1 MTYEELLA
9 QWTAGGGRFVDTT
22 TNENGSIVPGYYDN
36 GSSGLMMGPGGITSL
51 TQNSGGTPGG
61 LDVGSF
67 YGAGGGSSPFQY
79 QQPEQDITR
88 ELGLGLVGG
97 AALGGLG
104 LASGAFG
111 AGAAGAAAPAVSQAG
126 ALTGAGSFGAELGAL
141 GAGGGALTAGGG
153 ALAAGGA
160 GAGLLGAVGSAG
172 SSLLSNPALLSAGL
186 GAAAGALGGTQD
198 TTQSSQ
204 SGLAPWQL
212 PYAQEALARAQDYSN
227 RPFVPYTGEG
237 VAGFNPTQQN
247 AFDQVAGRANSGDPL
262 VNAARNQQANVI
274 GGGMLNS
281 NPYLAATAKGIG
293 DRMGEAYATGTRG
306 SLTSGAQMS
315 GNDPRYSSAYQQNVF
330 NSDRAFGDSLGQ
342 TMSGLYMGNYNQERG
357 AQDTASRAS
366 LGFGQD
372 ARANTEGLLNVG
384 NQIQG
389 NQQDQLGFQRSQFD
403 RLQNYPTQNLGILQ
417 NAINPAYGSQNQSTT
432 PGVGAAQGAIGGAL
446 AGTGIYRS
454 LYPQQGAQQPGSLGG
469 YNYGVPTQMPDY
481 FTGGYR

>member
-1 MTYEELLA
+1 
-9 QWTAGGGRFVDTT
+9 
-22 TNENGSIVPGYYDN
+22 
-36 GSSGLMMGPGGITSL
+36 
-51 TQNSGGTPGG
+51 
-61 LDVGSF
+61 
-67 YGAGGGSSPFQY
+67 
-79 QQPEQDITR
+79 
-88 ELGLGLVGG
+88 
-97 AALGGLG
+97 
-104 LASGAFG
+104 
-111 AGAAGAAAPAVSQAG
+111 
-126 ALTGAGSFGAELGAL
+126 LGAL

-198 TTQSSQ
+198 TTQGSQ
-204 SGLAPWQL
+204 SGLADWQL
-212 PYAQEALARAQDYSN
+212 PYAREALTRAQDYSN

-237 VAGFNPTQQN
+237 VANFNPTQQN

-274 GGGMLNS
+274 GGGMLGR
-281 NPYLAATAKGIG
+281 NPYLDATAKGVA
-293 DRMGEAYATGTRG
+293 DRMGEGYATGTRG

-315 GNDPRYSSAYQQNVF
+315 GNDPRYSSAYRQNVG
-330 NSDRAFGDSLGQ
+330 NADRAFGDSLGQ
-342 TMSGLYMGNYNQERG
+342 AMNSLYMGNYNQERG

-366 LGFGQD
+366 LGFSQD
-372 ARANTEGLLNVG
+372 GRANTEGLLNVG

-389 NQQDQLGFQRSQFD
+389 NQQDQLNFQRSQFD

-417 NAINPAYGSQNQSTT
+417 NAINPQYGQQNQSTM

-446 AGTGIYRS
+446 AGAGIYRS

-469 YNYGVPTQMPDY
+469 YNYGVSTQMPNY
-481 FTGGYR
+481 LTGGY